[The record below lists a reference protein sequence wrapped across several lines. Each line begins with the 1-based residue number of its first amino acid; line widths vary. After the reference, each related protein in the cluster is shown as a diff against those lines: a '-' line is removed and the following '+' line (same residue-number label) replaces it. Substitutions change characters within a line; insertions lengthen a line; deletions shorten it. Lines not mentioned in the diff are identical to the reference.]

1 MGNKSIKQWFKDYLD
16 FAMPLLMTI
25 IALNVTYSII
35 PTDIP
40 AKFPYRSDAFFRI
53 DSHLSVF
60 MQQVVSGKLFLYSL
74 IFLGSALFL
83 RLFTKRLRTIFKIP
97 FVVLWIYAV
106 VFIGFKKGG
115 SDIAV
120 IMMVDGL
127 VVFAIYS
134 GLFTMLKIAF
144 ANFNNFIKIILYV
157 IISILSVLILLSNL
171 EIIKL
176 SLIVNQNIFIGI
188 MCFLLIYIIYSAI
201 MRRKKDEIVPQDIR
215 QYHIDSEL
223 EAENT
228 LESIKEKQRRRN
240 AIIDLIDEYKK
251 HR

>member
-74 IFLGSALFL
+74 IFLGLALFL

-106 VFIGFKKGG
+106 VFIGFKKGD

-134 GLFTMLKIAF
+134 GLFAMLKITF

-188 MCFLLIYIIYSAI
+188 ICFLLIYIIYSAI
-201 MRRKKDEIVPQDIR
+201 MRRKKDEIVPQDI
-215 QYHIDSEL
+215 QQWLIESEL